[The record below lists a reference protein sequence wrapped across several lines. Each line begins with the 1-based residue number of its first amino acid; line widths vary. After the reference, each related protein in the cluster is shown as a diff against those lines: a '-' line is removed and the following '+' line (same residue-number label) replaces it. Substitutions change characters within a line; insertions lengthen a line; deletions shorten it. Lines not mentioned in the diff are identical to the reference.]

1 MLADPEDLIVIMCTY
16 TMDGAG
22 SYLSGIKL
30 VSGVSVDLSN
40 RMTQERCNGGAQIP
54 CKIRCRAC
62 KSLPTSSACM
72 HAETT
77 ALYGHRRQ

>member
-30 VSGVSVDLSN
+30 RKYDIVSGVSVDLSN
-40 RMTQERCNGGAQIP
+40 RMTQERATGGTNP
-54 CKIRCRAC
+54 
-62 KSLPTSSACM
+62 L
-72 HAETT
+72 
-77 ALYGHRRQ
+77 